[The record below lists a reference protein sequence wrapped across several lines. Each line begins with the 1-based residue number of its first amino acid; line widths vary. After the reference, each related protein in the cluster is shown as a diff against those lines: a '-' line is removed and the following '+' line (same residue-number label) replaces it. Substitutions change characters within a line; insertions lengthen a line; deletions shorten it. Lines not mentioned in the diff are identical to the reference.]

1 MMVLHES
8 RHLRERGFFRTLF
21 RALRREGGTVRVEDE
36 QPFPQYADDRGEHD
50 GAWVTWEEA
59 RIFVDM
65 SDHVF
70 QFDPVA
76 LREANLYLKANLHR
90 GVAAKV
96 FAENGWPDPGER
108 LQPYTFLAPGLPR
121 CRQIRWVVEASG
133 LRRRLRRPGTLCHV
147 VGVYENLLRDGDPE
161 PREGEELTPSRMHF
175 WIRFHFAKIL
185 RERAPAGSTVRLVSR
200 GNPAIEDG
208 RWVRPNLPY
217 RSFLLRILRADA
229 LVLNTF
235 PHALDPWKA
244 LESMALGVSVV
255 SEREPLVEVP
265 EAYRLIP
272 GEGRREVIPGFGDFD
287 LNRPLSDPASY
298 RVLRWPGE
306 ETLREGWESVLARRE
321 IPAEG
326 EKSRRWARRF
336 GRERL
341 SDAALAKD
349 FGQRVERV
357 RRESIPAGGR
367 SAKG

>member
-1 MMVLHES
+1 MIVLHES
-8 RHLRERGFFRTLF
+8 RHLREYGFFRTLF
-21 RALRREGGTVRVEDE
+21 RALRKEGGLVRVEE
-36 QPFPQYADDRGEHD
+36 ERPFPRYHDDRSWHD
-50 GAWVTWEEA
+50 GAWITWKGT
-59 RIFVDM
+59 RVFVDM

-76 LREANLYLKANLHR
+76 LREADLYLKANLHR

-96 FAENGWPDPGER
+96 FAGKNWADPGER

-121 CRQIRWVVEASG
+121 CRQIRWLADFSG

-161 PREGEELTPSRMHF
+161 PREGEELTPNRMHF
-175 WIRFHFAKIL
+175 WIRYHFSRIL

-217 RSFLLRILRADA
+217 RSFLLRTLRADA

-244 LESMALGVSVV
+244 LEAMALGVPVI

-265 EAYRLIP
+265 EAYRLEP
-272 GEGRREVIPGFGDFD
+272 GKGRTEVIPGFGDFKLD
-287 LNRPLSDPASY
+287 RPLSDAASY

-306 ETLREGWESVLARRE
+306 ERLREGIRTVVEDGSE
-321 IPAEG
+321 
-326 EKSRRWARRF
+326 F
-336 GRERL
+336 GRPMV
-341 SDAALAKD
+341 
-349 FGQRVERV
+349 G
-357 RRESIPAGGR
+357 GGR
-367 SAKG
+367 SLQSMKIKLSNRGIFNGFLSIIDRGLKKTPIPNEVSL